1 MFTSIRNPYV
11 ANIIM
16 KLVLVYEDYK
26 IFLSVVPNILYLV
39 HGKKISVVKYD
50 HINVHLKSKHQTFSK
65 F

>member
-1 MFTSIRNPYV
+1 M

-39 HGKKISVVKYD
+39 HGKKISVVKDD